1 MIKETTAK
9 NIRRAILPVCSL
21 LLLLFGAASIHA
33 QNKPSYQ
40 DDGCGNVKWGDSG
53 LYGNG
58 NTGAFN
64 LEIKEQSLTAP
75 AKKLSIDA
83 GKNGGIRVVAWNRS
97 EVSVKACVQASGR
110 DEAEARRRTAA
121 VRIETADGVIRA
133 VLPSGAGEDYS
144 FGASYDIRVPENTDL
159 SLKTNNGG
167 INLSGIRGAIEF
179 DLKNGG
185 VVLDKIAGQVRGQTV
200 NGSLNIKLSGDRW
213 DGSGIDARTTNGSIS
228 ISFPENFSARLET
241 ATKRGKFYVNFP
253 VEKTPNSPY
262 ELNLDLGTGGAVI
275 KTSTVNGQITIK
287 RQAAAAKEN
296 NL

>member
-33 QNKPSYQ
+33 QNKRNYE
-40 DDGCGNVKWGDSG
+40 DDGCGGVKWGNSG

-64 LEIKEQSLTAP
+64 LEIKEQLLTAP

-97 EVSVKACVQASGR
+97 EVSIKACVQASGR
-110 DEAEARRRTAA
+110 DETEARKRTAA

-133 VLPSGAGEDYS
+133 VLPSGTGEDYS

-159 SLKTNNGG
+159 FLKTNNGG
-167 INLSGIRGAIEF
+167 INLSGVRGSIEF
-179 DLKNGG
+179 DLNNGG
-185 VVLDKIAGQVRGQTV
+185 VVLDKIAGLVRGQTV

-228 ISFPENFSARLET
+228 ISFPENYSARLET
-241 ATKRGKFYVNFP
+241 ATKRGNFRVNFP
-253 VEKTPNSPY
+253 VDKTRDDNY
-262 ELNLDLGTGGAVI
+262 RLNLDLGAGGAVI
-275 KTSTVNGQITIK
+275 KTLTQNGQVLINRRTT
-287 RQAAAAKEN
+287 N
-296 NL
+296 